1 MGLKTL
7 LVVVVV
13 LVLLY
18 DEVLAKSKSSRVWGS
33 SRGSHVKPFSRSK
46 PKYHYSSRSGMFSR
60 RSGLSNSRKKALFF
74 TAGAL
79 AGIYI
84 GSRMRSAVHLRS
96 YHDLYKYEVC
106 EGRRTEFINS
116 TGMTRTYSYFL
127 CPDDPNQPFEK
138 YCCWDTSTGMGVCC
152 SYDVKVS
159 TSGRGAVVGALLGIL
174 FLALVI
180 GIFFYCCCRRKR
192 QSVVMEPVDIPN
204 VQPIPPVDPFYKP
217 NQYPGMYPTQPIPS
231 YPGGYPYPPAGQGV
245 VYVQNGTPYPPAQPV
260 PPAAGTTQI
269 GSAWGGG
276 TDNNNNL
283 SNQAARPNYPPPPYP
298 GYPSSS
304 SPPPLPPTTNDPMV
318 NPSAPSSAFM
328 TKS

>member
-1 MGLKTL
+1 MGLKGL
-7 LVVVVV
+7 LVVVLVV
-13 LVLLY
+13 VLLY
-18 DEVLAKSKSSRVWGS
+18 DEVLAKSKSSRVWSS
-33 SRGSHVKPFSRSK
+33 SRGGNVKPFSRSK
-46 PKYHYSSRSGMFSR
+46 PKYHHSSRSSMFSR

-106 EGRRTEFINS
+106 EGRRTEYINA
-116 TGMTRTYSYFL
+116 TGMTRTYTYFL
-127 CPDDPNQPFEK
+127 CPDDPNQPFER

-152 SYDVKVS
+152 SYDVKV
-159 TSGRGAVVGALLGIL
+159 GAIVGALFGIL
-174 FLALVI
+174 FLGLVI

-192 QSVVMEPVDIPN
+192 QSVVMEPVDIPTG
-204 VQPIPPVDPFYKP
+204 QPIPPVDPFYKP
-217 NQYPGMYPTQPIPS
+217 NQYPGMYPTQPVPS
-231 YPGGYPYPPAGQGV
+231 YPGYPYPPAGQGV
-245 VYVQNGTPYPPAQPV
+245 VYIQNGSTPYPPAQPV
-260 PPAAGTTQI
+260 TPTPGPTQI
-269 GSAWGGG
+269 GSGWGG
-276 TDNNNNL
+276 TADVNL

-304 SPPPLPPTTNDPMV
+304 PPPITDDPTV